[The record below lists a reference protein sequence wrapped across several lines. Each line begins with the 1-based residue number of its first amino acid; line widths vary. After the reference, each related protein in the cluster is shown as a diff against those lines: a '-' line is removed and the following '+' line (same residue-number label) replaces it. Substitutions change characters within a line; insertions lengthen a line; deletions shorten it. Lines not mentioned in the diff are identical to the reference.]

1 MSMLDIAIKQNTVVI
16 ALNRPARRNALC
28 TEGMIALR
36 DALNEAE
43 RNPTVKA
50 IVLTGVAPAF
60 CAGSDLKELA
70 GLDIEGMRDHEM
82 ATAVVSRSIALL
94 GKPVIAAV
102 EGYALGGGFILAVS
116 CDLVVTASD
125 ARWHL
130 PEVPNG
136 WIPPWGLGALLAR
149 VGPVVARR
157 LTWGAEAIDGA
168 KAAALGVAD
177 EVVEAGQALDKALA
191 LADSLA
197 RLPAQAV
204 RSTKE
209 FFEPFAHLDG
219 ERLDQAAARLFVRD
233 CESAEAKATF
243 ARFSVKK

>member
-1 MSMLDIAIKQNTVVI
+1 MNMLDIAIKQNTAVI
-16 ALNRPARRNALC
+16 ALNRPERRNALC

-36 DALNEAE
+36 AALNEVE
-43 RNPTVKA
+43 RNPSVKA

-70 GLDIEGMRDHEM
+70 VLDIEGMRDHELE
-82 ATAVVSRSIALL
+82 TAAVARSIALL

-102 EGYALGGGFILAVS
+102 EGYALGGGFILAAS

-130 PEVPNG
+130 PEVMNG

-168 KAAALGVAD
+168 RAAALGVAD
-177 EVVEAGQALDKALA
+177 EAVEAGQALEKAIS

-197 RLPAQAV
+197 RLPARAV

-233 CESAEAKATF
+233 CESVEAKATF

>member
-1 MSMLDIAIKQNTVVI
+1 MLDVAINQNISVI
-16 ALNRPARRNALC
+16 TINRPDRRNALC
-28 TEGMIALR
+28 TEGMNALDR
-36 DALNEAE
+36 ALKDAE
-43 RNPTVKA
+43 RNASVKA

-70 GLDIEGMRDHEM
+70 GLDAGGMSDHEM
-82 ATAVVSRSIALL
+82 HTAGVARSIGLL

-116 CDLVVTASD
+116 CDLVVTASN

-130 PEVPNG
+130 PEVANG

-157 LTWGAEAIDGA
+157 LTWGAEPIDGV
-168 KAAALGVAD
+168 KAFDLGVAD
-177 EVVEAGQALDKALA
+177 EVAEAGHALEKAISIA
-191 LADSLA
+191 ESLA
-197 RLPAQAV
+197 RLPSNAV

-209 FFEPFAHLDG
+209 FFEPFSYLDA
-219 ERLDQAAARLFVRD
+219 ERLDHSAARLFVRD
-233 CESAEAKATF
+233 CESTEAKTTF
-243 ARFSVKK
+243 AKFSVKK